1 MALTIGQRKDRL
13 PYRAQQEVVNEAG
26 EDKSF
31 VSAVMN
37 DKAQKYGAARVRRTQ
52 ELLAARMGLS
62 AQYVFG
68 AALAKPPEVASR
80 QKVQRVA

>member
-13 PYRAQQEVVNEAG
+13 PYRAQQEIANEMG
-26 EDKSF
+26 VDKKL

-37 DKAQKYGAARVRRTQ
+37 DKAVGYAAPRVRAVQ
-52 ELLAARMGLS
+52 EMLAARMGLT

-68 AALAKPPEVASR
+68 AALAKPAESQTFQEVG
-80 QKVQRVA
+80 